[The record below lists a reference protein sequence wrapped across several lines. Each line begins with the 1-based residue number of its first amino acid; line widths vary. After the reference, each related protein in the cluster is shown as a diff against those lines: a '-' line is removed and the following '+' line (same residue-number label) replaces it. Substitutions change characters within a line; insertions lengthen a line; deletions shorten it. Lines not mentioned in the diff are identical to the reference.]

1 MPVEKAKQL
10 SVTMENVPGQ
20 LERICRVLAQTK
32 VNIRGLSVAD
42 ATDLSTIRLLVSDP
56 AAAQKALREAGLAC
70 SAQEVLVLKLDDRP
84 GALES
89 VAARLGAARVNI
101 QYIYGSGDS
110 GKGKG
115 ILVLKADDVDL
126 ARQTLA

>member
-1 MPVEKAKQL
+1 MEKAKQL

-20 LERICRVLAQTK
+20 LERLCRVLAQAK

-42 ATDLSTIRLLVSDP
+42 ATDLATIRLLVSDP
-56 AAAQKALREAGLAC
+56 PAAQKALREAGVAC
-70 SAQEVLVLKLDDRP
+70 STQEVLVLELDDKP
-84 GALES
+84 GALET

-115 ILVLKADDVDL
+115 VLVLKADDVDL

>member
-1 MPVEKAKQL
+1 VEKAKQL

>member
-89 VAARLGAARVNI
+89 VAARLGDARVNI

>member
-1 MPVEKAKQL
+1 VEKAKQL

-20 LERICRVLAQTK
+20 LERLCRVLAQAK

-42 ATDLSTIRLLVSDP
+42 ATDLATIRLLVSDP

-70 SAQEVLVLKLDDRP
+70 STQEVLVLELDDKP
-84 GALES
+84 GALET

-115 ILVLKADDVDL
+115 VLVLKADDVDL

>member
-1 MPVEKAKQL
+1 MEKAKQL

-20 LERICRVLAQTK
+20 LERICRVLAQAK

-42 ATDLSTIRLLVSDP
+42 ATDLATIRLLVSDP
-56 AAAQKALREAGLAC
+56 ATAQKALREAGLAC
-70 SAQEVLVLKLDDRP
+70 SAQEVLVLNLDDRP

-101 QYIYGSGDS
+101 HYIYGSGDS
-110 GKGKG
+110 GKDKG
-115 ILVLKADDVDL
+115 ILVLKVDDVDL

>member
-1 MPVEKAKQL
+1 MEKAKQL

-20 LERICRVLAQTK
+20 LERICRVLAQAK

-42 ATDLSTIRLLVSDP
+42 ATDLATIRLLVSDP

-70 SAQEVLVLKLDDRP
+70 STQEVLVLELDDKP
-84 GALES
+84 GALET

-115 ILVLKADDVDL
+115 VLVLKADDVDL

>member
-1 MPVEKAKQL
+1 VEKAKQL

-20 LERICRVLAQTK
+20 LERLCRVLAQAK

-42 ATDLSTIRLLVSDP
+42 ATDLATIRLLVSDP
-56 AAAQKALREAGLAC
+56 VAAQKALREAGLAC
-70 SAQEVLVLKLDDRP
+70 STQEVLVLELDDKP
-84 GALES
+84 GALET

-115 ILVLKADDVDL
+115 VLVLKADDVDL

>member
-1 MPVEKAKQL
+1 MEKAKQL

-20 LERICRVLAQTK
+20 LERLCRVLAQAK

-42 ATDLSTIRLLVSDP
+42 ATDLATIRLLVSDP
-56 AAAQKALREAGLAC
+56 VAAQKALREAGLAC
-70 SAQEVLVLKLDDRP
+70 STQDVLVLVLDDKP
-84 GALES
+84 GALEA

-101 QYIYGSGDS
+101 HYIYGSGDS
-110 GKGKG
+110 GKNKG
-115 ILVLKADDVDL
+115 ILILKVDDVDL

>member
-1 MPVEKAKQL
+1 MEKAKQL

>member
-1 MPVEKAKQL
+1 MEKAKQL

-20 LERICRVLAQTK
+20 LERLCRVLAQAK

-42 ATDLSTIRLLVSDP
+42 ATDLATIRLLVSDP

-70 SAQEVLVLKLDDRP
+70 STQDVLVLELDDKP
-84 GALES
+84 GALEA

-101 QYIYGSGDS
+101 HYIYGSGDS
-110 GKGKG
+110 GKNKG
-115 ILVLKADDVDL
+115 ILVLKVDDVNL

>member
-1 MPVEKAKQL
+1 VEKAKQL

-20 LERICRVLAQTK
+20 LERLCRVLAQAK

-42 ATDLSTIRLLVSDP
+42 ATDLATIRLLVSDP

-84 GALES
+84 GELEA

-115 ILVLKADDVDL
+115 ILVLKVDDVDL